1 MADIITADNL
11 PLVVGA
17 VLSGLAGLA
26 VWKQGGKLGEQ
37 ARMERPPPP
46 ATVIA
51 GGLVMSNVG
60 SADMI
65 GALQD
70 IAAAVR
76 EATDEA
82 RDYRESKTTTIL
94 ARMQEQLDAIAA
106 HEKAPPPR
114 R

>member
-37 ARMERPPPP
+37 ARSERPPSPD
-46 ATVIA
+46 AVIA
-51 GGLVMSNVG
+51 GGLMMSNVG

-65 GALQD
+65 GALRD
-70 IAAAVR
+70 IAKAVR

-82 RDYRESKTTTIL
+82 RAARSSRTESVLSRIEDKL
-94 ARMQEQLDAIAA
+94 EELDGV
-106 HEKAPPPR
+106 EKGR
-114 R
+114 WER